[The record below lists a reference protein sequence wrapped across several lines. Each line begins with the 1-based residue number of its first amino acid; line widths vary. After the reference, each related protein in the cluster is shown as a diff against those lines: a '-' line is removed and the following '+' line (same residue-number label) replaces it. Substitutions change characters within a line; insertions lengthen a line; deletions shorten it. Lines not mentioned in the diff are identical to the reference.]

1 LKASSAISNK
11 TPTPGSS
18 ASKESAASPSS
29 TEPPSAG
36 SAEDISDG
44 TRAFGLAGPSLNL
57 DPRVHAWRRDIADVA
72 LAWQV
77 ISSHYARPVLRAC
90 GSRATFLWPSP
101 EAEGD
106 AVSELLP
113 GEGFAVVEYTGP
125 WAWGYCT
132 ADHRVGYVEA
142 IELIAPASPTHIVCE
157 AKAPVCADGSIG
169 ATTLAMMPMGARLT
183 GREEGACLMSE
194 IGCMPMSHVRPLAEP
209 EIDPAAVAM
218 RLIHAPYRAGGRSH
232 LGVDASG
239 LIQLALGLCGVN
251 APRDLDQQREIGEAV
266 TGKLRRGDIVIA
278 GEGDAMEGGIMIDD
292 LMLIHA
298 SRDMGKVK
306 VVPASTLEA
315 RHESSVRR
323 RADI

>member
-1 LKASSAISNK
+1 MA
-11 TPTPGSS
+11 
-18 ASKESAASPSS
+18 
-29 TEPPSAG
+29 
-36 SAEDISDG
+36 
-44 TRAFGLAGPSLNL
+44 LAG
-57 DPRVHAWRRDIADVA
+57 
-72 LAWQV
+72 QV
-77 ISSHYARPVLRAC
+77 ISSHYARPLLRAC
-90 GSRATFLWPSP
+90 GSRATFLWPTP

-142 IELIAPASPTHIVCE
+142 IALIAPGAPTHIVCE

-183 GREEGACLMSE
+183 GHEEGACLMSE
-194 IGCMPMSHVRPLAEP
+194 IGCVPMSHVRALAEP
-209 EIDPAAVAM
+209 EIDPAAIAR
-218 RLIHAPYRAGGRSH
+218 RLIHAPYLTGGRTH
-232 LGVDASG
+232 HGVDAAG

-266 TGKLRRGDIVIA
+266 AGKLRRGDIVIA
-278 GEGDAMEGGIMIDD
+278 GDEGGIMIDD

-298 SRDMGKVK
+298 SKSAGKVI
-306 VVPASTLEA
+306 VEPAA
-315 RHESSVRR
+315 RVEERGGDAVRR
-323 RADI
+323 RAEA